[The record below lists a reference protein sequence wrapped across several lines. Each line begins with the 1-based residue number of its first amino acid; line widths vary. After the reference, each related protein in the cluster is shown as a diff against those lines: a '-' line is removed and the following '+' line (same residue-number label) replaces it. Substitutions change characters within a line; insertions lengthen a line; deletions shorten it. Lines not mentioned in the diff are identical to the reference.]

1 LETTPLILSVFFGE
15 PEMLF
20 STEQQLKQLERMVE
34 CAYLNGFAFDEDKG
48 PRFAAK
54 VLINELRE
62 SIINEMILARGR
74 GIVNTALLTD

>member
-1 LETTPLILSVFFGE
+1 
-15 PEMLF
+15 MLF

-34 CAYLNGFAFDEDKG
+34 CAYLNGFAFDENKG